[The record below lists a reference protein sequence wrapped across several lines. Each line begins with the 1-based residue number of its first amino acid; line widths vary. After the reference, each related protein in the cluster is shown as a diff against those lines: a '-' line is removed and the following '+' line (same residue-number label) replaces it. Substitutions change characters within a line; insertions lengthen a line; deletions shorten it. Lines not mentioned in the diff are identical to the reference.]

1 VPCVK
6 EREKAHQTPTGDSG
20 VEIDPDTLPNTPRHM
35 PVKWASGSRDVRWHV
50 PARAS
55 RVIEPSQLSG

>member
-6 EREKAHQTPTGDSG
+6 EREKAHQTPTGDSSLK
-20 VEIDPDTLPNTPRHM
+20 IDPDTSSNTPRNM
-35 PVKWASGSRDVRWHV
+35 PVKWASRSKDVRWHV

-55 RVIEPSQLSG
+55 CVIEPSQLSG